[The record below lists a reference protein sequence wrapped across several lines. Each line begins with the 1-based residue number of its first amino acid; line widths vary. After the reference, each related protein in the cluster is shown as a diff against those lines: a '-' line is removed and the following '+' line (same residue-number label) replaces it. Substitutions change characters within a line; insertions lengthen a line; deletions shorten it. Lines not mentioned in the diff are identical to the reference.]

1 MADERKRHPM
11 LLEIT
16 DLTIFYG
23 KAAALRGISLEV
35 HEGEIV
41 TLIGANGAGKTT
53 TLNAVS
59 GLLKP
64 TSGRILFEGRRVDGL
79 GPHKIARSKIGL
91 VPEGRRVFAPMTVL
105 ENLEMGAFLVKD
117 RSEIMRRIKNIYE
130 YFPVLEERKYQLA
143 GSLSGGEQQMV
154 AIARSLMGKPRL
166 MLMDEPSMGL
176 APLMVQ
182 EVARMIKFINKSG
195 VSILLVEQNA
205 RMALSLASRGYVLD
219 VGSITAKGKA
229 DELLTDPQVKKAYLG
244 G

>member
-1 MADERKRHPM
+1 M

-53 TLNAVS
+53 TLNATS

-64 TSGRILFEGRRVDGL
+64 TSGQIRFEGRRADGL
-79 GPHKIARSKIGL
+79 PPHKIARLKIGL
-91 VPEGRRVFAPMTVL
+91 VPEGRRVFGPMTVL
-105 ENLEMGAFLVKD
+105 ENLEMGAFLVSDK
-117 RSEIMRRIKNIYE
+117 SEITRRIKNIYE
-130 YFPVLEERKYQLA
+130 HFPILEQRKYQAA
-143 GSLSGGEQQMV
+143 GSLSGGEQQMM
-154 AIARSLMGKPRL
+154 AIARSLMGKPKL

-182 EVARMIKFINKSG
+182 EVAKIIKAINQTG

-205 RMALSLASRGYVLD
+205 RMALSLASRGYVLE
-219 VGSITAKGKA
+219 VGSITAQGNAK
-229 DELLTDPQVKKAYLG
+229 ELLSDPQVRKAYLG

>member
-1 MADERKRHPM
+1 M
-11 LLEIT
+11 LLQIT

-35 HEGEIV
+35 YEGEIV

-182 EVARMIKFINKSG
+182 EVARMVKFINKSG

-205 RMALSLASRGYVLD
+205 RMALSIAHRGYVMETGRIVMEGRAEDLA
-219 VGSITAKGKA
+219 G
-229 DELLTDPQVKKAYLG
+229 DEKVRKAYLG

>member
-1 MADERKRHPM
+1 MRESESGM
-11 LLEIT
+11 LLAIH

-23 KAAALRGISLEV
+23 KAAAVRGISLEV

-53 TLNAVS
+53 TLNAIS

-64 TSGRILFEGRRVDGL
+64 NSGRILFEGRRVDGL
-79 GPHKIARSKIGL
+79 RPHKVARSKIGL

-117 RSEIMRRIKNIYE
+117 KAEIARRIEATYE
-130 YFPVLEERKYQLA
+130 HFPVLQERKYQLA
-143 GSLSGGEQQMV
+143 GSLSGGEQQML
-154 AIARSLMGKPRL
+154 AIARSLMSKPTL

-182 EVARMIKFINKSG
+182 EVARMVKVINKSG

-205 RMALSLASRGYVLD
+205 RMALSLATRGYVLE
-219 VGSITAKGKA
+219 VGSIRAKGNA
-229 DELLTDPQVKKAYLG
+229 NELLADPQVKKAYLG

>member
-1 MADERKRHPM
+1 M
-11 LLEIT
+11 LLEIK

-53 TLNAVS
+53 TLNAIS

-64 TSGRILFEGRRVDGL
+64 ASGQIRFEGRRVDGL
-79 GPHKIARSKIGL
+79 PPHKIARSRIGL
-91 VPEGRRVFAPMTVL
+91 VPEGRRVFGPLTVL
-105 ENLEMGAFLVKD
+105 ENLEMGAFLISDK
-117 RSEIMRRIKNIYE
+117 SEITRRIRNTYK
-130 YFPVLEERKYQLA
+130 YFPILEERKHQLA
-143 GSLSGGEQQMV
+143 GSLSGGEQQML
-154 AIARSLMGKPRL
+154 AIARSLMGDPRL

-182 EVARMIKFINKSG
+182 EVAKIVKVINRSG

-205 RMALSLASRGYVLD
+205 RMALSLANRGYVLE
-219 VGSITAKGKA
+219 VGSITAQGDAK
-229 DELLTDPQVKKAYLG
+229 ELLNDAQVKKAYLG
-244 G
+244 V

>member
-1 MADERKRHPM
+1 M

-23 KAAALRGISLEV
+23 KAAALRGVSLEV

-59 GLLKP
+59 GLLRP
-64 TSGRILFEGRRVDGL
+64 ASGQILFDGKRVDGL
-79 GPHKIARSKIGL
+79 APHRIARSNIGL

-105 ENLEMGAFLVKD
+105 ENLEMGAFLVDDKP
-117 RSEIMRRIKNIYE
+117 EIARRIGSIYE
-130 YFPVLEERKYQLA
+130 HFPVLKERSHQLA
-143 GSLSGGEQQMV
+143 GSLSGGEQQML

-182 EVARMIKFINKSG
+182 EVARMVKVINESG

-205 RMALSLASRGYVLD
+205 RMALSLAHRGYVLE
-219 VGSITAKGKA
+219 VGSITARGNAK
-229 DELLTDPQVKKAYLG
+229 ELSTDPQVMKAYLG

>member
-154 AIARSLMGKPRL
+154 AIARSLKDGKDAEERKE
-166 MLMDEPSMGL
+166 EPL
-176 APLMVQ
+176 
-182 EVARMIKFINKSG
+182 
-195 VSILLVEQNA
+195 
-205 RMALSLASRGYVLD
+205 Y
-219 VGSITAKGKA
+219 GK
-229 DELLTDPQVKKAYLG
+229 
-244 G
+244 